1 MTIFSKHISLS
12 EELSVKILSNRSTA
26 RLLFDKTQKTFWSEV
41 ILDFTEIEFAS
52 KSFLDELNALIKQQ
66 DEKTYAKENM
76 AEEVKKMD
84 ELVQHSQDEKPWN
97 SQEESNKKA
106 DMVAI

>member
-52 KSFLDELNALIKQQ
+52 KSFLDELNALINQQ
-66 DEKTYAKENM
+66 DEKTYLKENM
-76 AEEVKKMD
+76 AEEVQKMD
-84 ELVQHSQDEKPWN
+84 ELVQRSHKEKSRN
-97 SQEESNKKA
+97 SQKYYR
-106 DMVAI
+106 